1 MKNFLFLL
9 SLFSFTACTVGPDY
23 SRPHLPTP
31 KSYPESIDSTQ
42 KISVKWWKDL
52 EDSTLNQ
59 LMQKALK
66 VNTDLRLAAA
76 RVEEAQ
82 AGLDDVAGAQFPEID
97 ANAGYNKNR
106 ISAQGYSSISPTNG
120 RTRPLYRGGLSTIFE
135 LDFWGKLR
143 RAEEGARAQLLAAR
157 EAKQQVQLALT
168 TSVVR
173 AYTALRL
180 ADSQMSAVSEIK
192 SVRDEELRIVTE
204 KFKVGSASAADVA
217 QAQVNQANAIT
228 VLSETTRIRAQ
239 ALHLLGSLMGEPGL
253 TLNPI
258 ATPTVPVPPI
268 PAAGLPSDLLRQRPD
283 VVAAEQNLIA
293 ANARIGYAKAAYF
306 PTFSLTGA
314 LGLESREFSAFTN
327 SASSTS
333 SLGVD
338 LRVPLLDF
346 GRTTARVDAAIALQ
360 HQAAANYEKTVLQ
373 AFREVRDALVD
384 VRETSLA
391 AQAAEQREI
400 AARESFR
407 VAENRYQQGQMTP
420 FDFLSARRLL
430 AESQS
435 AVAKVRADRVGA
447 HLDLIKALGVSVV
460 AEIESVAE
468 IE

>member
-1 MKNFLFLL
+1 
-9 SLFSFTACTVGPDY
+9 
-23 SRPHLPTP
+23 
-31 KSYPESIDSTQ
+31 
-42 KISVKWWKDL
+42 
-52 EDSTLNQ
+52 
-59 LMQKALK
+59 
-66 VNTDLRLAAA
+66 
-76 RVEEAQ
+76 
-82 AGLDDVAGAQFPEID
+82 
-97 ANAGYNKNR
+97 
-106 ISAQGYSSISPTNG
+106 
-120 RTRPLYRGGLSTIFE
+120 
-135 LDFWGKLR
+135 
-143 RAEEGARAQLLAAR
+143 
-157 EAKQQVQLALT
+157 
-168 TSVVR
+168 
-173 AYTALRL
+173 
-180 ADSQMSAVSEIK
+180 
-192 SVRDEELRIVTE
+192 VTE
-204 KFKVGSASAADVA
+204 KFKVGSAGAADVA

-239 ALHLLGSLMGEPGL
+239 ALHLLGSLMGEPAL

-258 ATPTVPVPPI
+258 ATPTMPVPPI

-400 AARESFR
+400 AAREAFR

-447 HLDLIKALGVSVV
+447 QVDLIKALGGSDVV
-460 AEIESVAE
+460 EIESVAE

>member
-1 MKNFLFLL
+1 MN
-9 SLFSFTACTVGPDY
+9 D
-23 SRPHLPTP
+23 
-31 KSYPESIDSTQ
+31 E
-42 KISVKWWKDL
+42 
-52 EDSTLNQ
+52 TLNQ
-59 LMQKALK
+59 LMLKALR

-97 ANAGYNKNR
+97 ASAGYSKNR

-120 RTRPLYRGGLSTIFE
+120 RSRPLYRGGLSTVFE

-143 RAEEGARAQLLAAR
+143 RAEEGARAQLLAAQ
-157 EAKQQVQLALT
+157 EAKKQVQLGLT

-180 ADSQMSAVSEIK
+180 ADSQMASVLEIK
-192 SVRDEELRIVTE
+192 TVRDEELRIVTE
-204 KFKVGSASAADVA
+204 RFKVGSVSASDVA

-228 VLSETTRIRAQ
+228 ALSETTRIRAQ
-239 ALHLLGSLMGEPGL
+239 ALHLLGSLMGEPAL
-253 TLNPI
+253 VI
-258 ATPTVPVPPI
+258 QATTQPALPVPPI

-283 VVAAEQNLIA
+283 IIAAEQNLIA
-293 ANARIGYAKAAYF
+293 ANARIGYTKAAYF

-314 LGLESREFSAFTN
+314 LGLESREFSALTD

-333 SLGVD
+333 ILGVD
-338 LRVPLLDF
+338 LRVPVLDF

-360 HQAAANYEKTVLQ
+360 HQAAVNYEKTVLQ
-373 AFREVRDALVD
+373 AFREVRNALVD

-391 AQAAEQREI
+391 SEAAEQRET
-400 AARESFR
+400 AAREAFR
-407 VAENRYQQGQMTP
+407 VAESRYQQGQMTP

-430 AESQS
+430 VESQS
-435 AVAKVRADRVGA
+435 GVAKVRADRIGA
-447 HLDLIKALGVSVV
+447 HLDLIKALGGSVV

>member
-1 MKNFLFLL
+1 
-9 SLFSFTACTVGPDY
+9 
-23 SRPHLPTP
+23 
-31 KSYPESIDSTQ
+31 
-42 KISVKWWKDL
+42 
-52 EDSTLNQ
+52 
-59 LMQKALK
+59 
-66 VNTDLRLAAA
+66 
-76 RVEEAQ
+76 
-82 AGLDDVAGAQFPEID
+82 
-97 ANAGYNKNR
+97 
-106 ISAQGYSSISPTNG
+106 
-120 RTRPLYRGGLSTIFE
+120 
-135 LDFWGKLR
+135 
-143 RAEEGARAQLLAAR
+143 
-157 EAKQQVQLALT
+157 
-168 TSVVR
+168 
-173 AYTALRL
+173 
-180 ADSQMSAVSEIK
+180 MSAVSEIK

-204 KFKVGSASAADVA
+204 KFKVGSAGAADVA

-239 ALHLLGSLMGEPGL
+239 ALHLLGSLMGEPAL

-258 ATPTVPVPPI
+258 ATPTMPVPPI

-293 ANARIGYAKAAYF
+293 ANARIGYVKAAYF

-338 LRVPLLDF
+338 LSVPLLDF

-400 AARESFR
+400 AAREAFR

-420 FDFLSARRLL
+420 FDFLSARSLL

-447 HLDLIKALGVSVV
+447 HVDLIKALGGSDVV
-460 AEIESVAE
+460 EIESVAE